1 MSVRIFF
8 SIFFSN
14 FNSYFN
20 DLVHKSLVY
29 LMANQSCHQIILIE
43 FIRTVTY
50 KTSIEISSK
59 YTDHGGMVYLVGI
72 VSSTDNSNMD

>member
-1 MSVRIFF
+1 M
-8 SIFFSN
+8 
-14 FNSYFN
+14 
-20 DLVHKSLVY
+20 
-29 LMANQSCHQIILIE
+29 
-43 FIRTVTY
+43 Y